1 MDQNE
6 TLLFFYGGSKPSG
19 PPFNLKLLESCPTK
33 PDLFAYKRGCWEKNR
48 VQMFATRSNTGI
60 FFVSLRTLVYLVTF
74 LGFSLPILGQHRL
87 EPDQLPSE
95 TAPGAHGGY
104 ARVPPHIHPG
114 SENTSSLI
122 LAPATT
128 LESVPTFS
136 GGYFA
141 HGFNASNAPQF
152 SWHYQMIGTEPEAAV
167 TTNISAPI
175 IPVSLDLRNAD
186 GSPRFVNGHRLFS
199 DATRYVKEVLASPL
213 FMNAHYSS
221 SQRATQFVD
230 AVQRAEFY
238 NRAANRPW
246 HTMLKPSVKTARV
259 MVLRAGTYQFSLHK
273 DGTCCA
279 FVLVDFNTFY
289 SKLLPTSST
298 DRKSPVGAA
307 ELAGDIHTRD
317 ISTFLFPNT
326 FLFSD
331 PNVNFFFV
339 GFHTF
344 DERPASVSNGFHKER
359 FVLNFSSWVTPFIF
373 FGDNF
378 EDITAI
384 SHEIAETVNDP
395 FVAADGVH
403 GITPWWMAPNGNCQ
417 DLLETGDVVE
427 DLPNATF
434 PMRMNGVIYHPQNEA
449 LLPWFE
455 RQKPSRAIHGAYS
468 YPDERL
474 LLTLSPPELANCQ

>member
-1 MDQNE
+1 MKLCSSFMAAAN
-6 TLLFFYGGSKPSG
+6 LPGRPSI
-19 PPFNLKLLESCPTK
+19 LKLLESCPTK

-74 LGFSLPILGQHRL
+74 LGFSLPILGQHTL

-246 HTMLKPSVKTARV
+246 HTIL
-259 MVLRAGTYQFSLHK
+259 
-273 DGTCCA
+273 
-279 FVLVDFNTFY
+279 
-289 SKLLPTSST
+289 
-298 DRKSPVGAA
+298 
-307 ELAGDIHTRD
+307 
-317 ISTFLFPNT
+317 
-326 FLFSD
+326 
-331 PNVNFFFV
+331 
-339 GFHTF
+339 
-344 DERPASVSNGFHKER
+344 
-359 FVLNFSSWVTPFIF
+359 
-373 FGDNF
+373 
-378 EDITAI
+378 
-384 SHEIAETVNDP
+384 
-395 FVAADGVH
+395 
-403 GITPWWMAPNGNCQ
+403 
-417 DLLETGDVVE
+417 
-427 DLPNATF
+427 
-434 PMRMNGVIYHPQNEA
+434 
-449 LLPWFE
+449 
-455 RQKPSRAIHGAYS
+455 
-468 YPDERL
+468 
-474 LLTLSPPELANCQ
+474 